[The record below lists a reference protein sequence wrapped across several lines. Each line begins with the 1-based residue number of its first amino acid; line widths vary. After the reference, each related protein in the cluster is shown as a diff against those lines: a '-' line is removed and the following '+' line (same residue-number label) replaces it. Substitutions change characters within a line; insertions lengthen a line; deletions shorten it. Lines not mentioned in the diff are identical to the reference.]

1 MATEQERIDKL
12 ENENVD
18 LKIRVKVL
26 ETDVK
31 GIKEDIG
38 SIKDDTKWLRRTIT
52 GSFITAGAVVI
63 IALIMY
69 GLKGGGVQ

>member
-1 MATEQERIDKL
+1 MATEQERLDKL

-31 GIKEDIG
+31 GIKSDIS

-52 GSFITAGAVVI
+52 GSLISAVILSLV
-63 IALIMY
+63 ALVTWSIQ
-69 GLKGGGVQ
+69 GGHL

>member
-1 MATEQERIDKL
+1 MATEQEAIDKL
-12 ENENVD
+12 EEDMID

-31 GIKEDIG
+31 GIKGDIA

-52 GSFITAGAVVI
+52 GAFITAGAVI
-63 IALIMY
+63 ILGLIMY
-69 GLKGGGVQ
+69 GLKGGAVG